1 MSGEDDSGEVG
12 ARFLAYHFPTTHWL
26 PSWKQLSWVH
36 SKHCT
41 SIIIPP
47 HSICSLPPNKITC
60 LLLCLPAQ
68 CLFFLLDWRLHEA
81 RDHFCFVSYL
91 LTDLGNFSQLRQEAA
106 AQRGEAACLK
116 SHHHLQTEVCGWS
129 SLLPLSEPPHV
140 LGILVSEN
148 LNHTAHSK
156 ACVELYLQRHEKEF
170 WLRHFENWPE
180 TFLVYKNPL
189 WRESLLPESE
199 EWCYTGRAGGWEM
212 ESEQKGEERG
222 KLYLLSTCFSE
233 QGPNARFQYWPSG
246 DVNVSSLFLCYWK
259 CLLWPVHSL
268 GKTLL
273 AFALLHFAL
282 QGQIC
287 LLLQEI
293 GRASCRE
300 RV

>member
-1 MSGEDDSGEVG
+1 MGQGLNEQDWNLKFILSSDSQ
-12 ARFLAYHFPTTHWL
+12 FLLRIRITLGPFRNSKVQAS
-26 PSWKQLSWVH
+26 PSI
-36 SKHCT
+36 T
-41 SIIIPP
+41 SIGF
-47 HSICSLPPNKITC
+47 SVSVTQTVYFKSSKWFYVLP
-60 LLLCLPAQ
+60 
-68 CLFFLLDWRLHEA
+68 RLK
-81 RDHFCFVSYL
+81 
-91 LTDLGNFSQLRQEAA
+91 TTNFSQLRQEAA

-233 QGPNARFQYWPSG
+233 QGPNAKHFTQM
-246 DVNVSSLFLCYWK
+246 SLFN
-259 CLLWPVHSL
+259 
-268 GKTLL
+268 
-273 AFALLHFAL
+273 L
-282 QGQIC
+282 QTQ
-287 LLLQEI
+287 
-293 GRASCRE
+293 A
-300 RV
+300 V